1 MEGPNPLKHV
11 QKEVKS
17 EVRAI
22 LPGAGVSRSNKQDEF
37 FKNLHPE
44 RQLGEI

>member
-1 MEGPNPLKHV
+1 MEGPYSLKHV
-11 QKEVKS
+11 QKKVES

-22 LPGAGVSRSNKQDEF
+22 LPGVGVSRSNKQEEF
-37 FKNLHPE
+37 FKNPHLE